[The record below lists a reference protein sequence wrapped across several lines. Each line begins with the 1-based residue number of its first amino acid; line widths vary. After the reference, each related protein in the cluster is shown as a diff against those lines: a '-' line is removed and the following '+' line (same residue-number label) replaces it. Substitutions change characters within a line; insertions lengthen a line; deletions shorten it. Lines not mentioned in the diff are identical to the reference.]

1 MLYVIAILFFLY
13 IAILFLSPDK
23 VLVRLTT
30 KFLLSGILLICAEIS
45 YLYIAQ
51 QRAIISRSPVRMDI
65 LERRKK
71 EALDIFHA
79 IQTYKANTGIYP
91 ATFNDLKKYYKDRQF
106 YLWENYSIINM
117 GIKQQQCLLL
127 IPDQLSKMD
136 DIFCYFNDM
145 LLILNT
151 LPPIKEC

>member
-51 QRAIISRSPVRMDI
+51 QRAIISRSPVRMDLVELRI
-65 LERRKK
+65 
-71 EALDIFHA
+71 
-79 IQTYKANTGIYP
+79 
-91 ATFNDLKKYYKDRQF
+91 
-106 YLWENYSIINM
+106 
-117 GIKQQQCLLL
+117 
-127 IPDQLSKMD
+127 
-136 DIFCYFNDM
+136 
-145 LLILNT
+145 
-151 LPPIKEC
+151 

>member
-91 ATFNDLKKYYKDRQF
+91 ATFNDLKKYYK
-106 YLWENYSIINM
+106 EVI
-117 GIKQQQCLLL
+117 
-127 IPDQLSKMD
+127 SKV
-136 DIFCYFNDM
+136 FNSAG
-145 LLILNT
+145 
-151 LPPIKEC
+151 